1 MTSDQGLVNISLKVD
16 QRQIYMYV
24 FIYLKNGKEQL
35 EEQIKNLKQV
45 FNQVYHLKKSEIFKN

>member
-1 MTSDQGLVNISLKVD
+1 
-16 QRQIYMYV
+16 MYV